1 MKEIFLKKH
10 LRLQNVNRE
19 PWYEKVLKKEPN
31 IKWRILTFDC
41 MLYVIIMSHMSFRMI
56 QHSIV
61 CLNVKGCLARGRCY
75 IWSLSDSNR
84 IRTHNHL
91 VCKQTLNHLAKQAS
105 LAICLSVPL
114 RTKWLW
120 VRIPLL
126 SLDFLFFKIS
136 FLLGISTD
144 AMFLGISG
152 SLIST
157 SFFFCNRLLC

>member
-1 MKEIFLKKH
+1 MIWKGVKKRTKH
-10 LRLQNVNRE
+10 QMTNLDF
-19 PWYEKVLKKEPN
+19 W
-31 IKWRILTFDC
+31 
-41 MLYVIIMSHMSFRMI
+41 LYV
-56 QHSIV
+56 V
-61 CLNVKGCLARGRCY
+61 CYYHVTYEFQDDSTLY
-75 IWSLSDSNR
+75 SLSKCQGMPCSRQVLYLKFKWQQQDSNP
-84 IRTHNHL
+84 
-91 VCKQTLNHLAKQAS
+91 QTLNHLAKQAS